1 MNLLRVFAATGMLL
15 AAVGA
20 ASAGPITVTFE
31 GVRPGTGT
39 AGQYNWNSGGT
50 TYAGLAYTPFG
61 NGSASATHFVSF
73 CIERT
78 QTINSGTTYS
88 GYTLSP
94 YTGST
99 GTEYAVRAMWA
110 EFRDDLDVGTAA
122 DRAAKSTAFQHAVW
136 SLIDP
141 TYLPALTAN
150 ESVYLAAYL
159 NSANWNSGLANLGLM
174 SSANS
179 QDQLVA
185 MLGSPQATP
194 EPGMLALGLLL
205 APAVYLR
212 RRRAKG

>member
-1 MNLLRVFAATGMLL
+1 MNLFRVFAAAGLVL
-15 AAVGA
+15 AAGV

-31 GVRPGTGT
+31 GVRPGTGN

-78 QTINSGTTYS
+78 QTINGGTTYS
-88 GYTLSP
+88 DYTLSP

-99 GTEYAVRAMWA
+99 GTAFSLRSMWA
-110 EFRDDLDVGTAA
+110 EFRDDVDVGTDAEK
-122 DRAAKSTAFQHAVW
+122 AAKSTAFQHAVW

-141 TYLPALTAN
+141 SYLPALTAN
-150 ESVYLAAYL
+150 ESVYLTAYM

-185 MLGSPQATP
+185 MLGAPQATP
-194 EPGMLALGLLL
+194 EPGMLALGLLI

-212 RRRAKG
+212 RRWAKG